1 MRHWCRTLWN
11 DEFEVMSKTATPKH
25 TWMFAP
31 RFRAGAF
38 GWRSEP
44 AITRIK
50 EAVSEIKAIAKK
62 DPILGAEGA
71 ILFLQKLSPA
81 LQNIDGSSGAIG
93 TAANRAIETLA
104 PIISKAPADLSLR
117 RKWLEKLY
125 QAHADDQVP
134 YIESFADYWGE
145 LCASPE
151 IAAEWADRLT
161 STVETVFRR
170 SKEEFGY
177 FHGTPMA
184 FSALLASGQFER
196 LLALIDLYPRK
207 FWSYRKWGVD
217 ALVAL
222 GRKAEAIRYAEDCRG
237 LNEPSW
243 QIAQACEAILLS
255 SGMAD
260 EAYDRYSYEANQ
272 AGTYLATFRAICKK
286 YPGRKP
292 ESILADLVERIP
304 GEEGKWFAAA
314 KDAKLYDVA
323 LDLARKSPV
332 DHRTLLRAVENF
344 AESQSEFALNCGL
357 IALHWICAGRAY
369 EATMGEVHA
378 IVDGVMKASENA
390 GCIDTAQEAIRM
402 LLATFP
408 QDRLVR
414 GALSLVLKASG

>member
-1 MRHWCRTLWN
+1 MRRWCRTLRN
-11 DEFEVMSKTATPKH
+11 EEFEVMSKTATPKH
-25 TWMFAP
+25 TWTFAS

-62 DPILGAEGA
+62 DPVLGAEGA

-81 LQNIDGSSGAIG
+81 LQNIDGSSGSIG
-93 TAANRAIETLA
+93 TAANRAIEALV
-104 PIISKAPADLSLR
+104 PIIAKAPVDLSLR

-134 YIESFADYWGE
+134 YIESLADYWGE
-145 LCASPE
+145 LCACPE
-151 IAAEWADRLT
+151 LAAEWADRLAG
-161 STVETVFRR
+161 TVETVFRR
-170 SKEEFGY
+170 SKDEFGY

-184 FSALLASGQFER
+184 FSALLASGQYER
-196 LLALIDLYPRK
+196 LLALIDLYARK
-207 FWSYRKWGVD
+207 FWSYRKWGVN

-260 EAYDRYSYEANQ
+260 EAYAKYAYEANQ
-272 AGTYLATFRAICKK
+272 AGTYLATFRVICKK
-286 YPGRKP
+286 YPGLTQ
-292 ESILADLVERIP
+292 ESILADLVNRTP

-332 DHRTLLRAVENF
+332 DHRTLLRAVEDF
-344 AESQSEFALNCGL
+344 ADSQPGFALNAGL
-357 IALHWICAGRAY
+357 TALHWICAGRAY
-369 EATMGEVHA
+369 EATIGEVRA
-378 IVDGVMKASENA
+378 IFDGVMKASEISGCQDSALNA
-390 GCIDTAQEAIRM
+390 IKKTLSG
-402 LLATFP
+402 FP
-408 QDRLVR
+408 DERLVR
-414 GALSLVLKASG
+414 GTLTNLLG

>member
-1 MRHWCRTLWN
+1 MRRWCLTLRN
-11 DEFEVMSKTATPKH
+11 EDFEFMSKSATPKH
-25 TWMFAP
+25 IWTFAP
-31 RFRAGAF
+31 RFRAGTF

-50 EAVSEIKAIAKK
+50 EAISEIKATAKK

-71 ILFLQKLSPA
+71 ILFIQKLSPA

-93 TAANRAIETLA
+93 TAANRAIEALV
-104 PIISKAPADLSLR
+104 PIIAKAPVDLSLR

-125 QAHADDQVP
+125 KAHADDQVP
-134 YIESFADYWGE
+134 HIETLADYWGE
-145 LCASPE
+145 LCVCPE
-151 IAAEWADRLT
+151 IAAEWADRLAG
-161 STVETVFRR
+161 TVETVFRR
-170 SKEEFGY
+170 SKDEFGF
-177 FHGTPMA
+177 FHGTQMA

-222 GRKAEAIRYAEDCRG
+222 GHKAEAIRYAEDCRG
-237 LNEPSW
+237 LNEPTW

-260 EAYDRYSYEANQ
+260 EAYERYAYEANQ

-286 YPGRKP
+286 YPRRTT
-292 ESILADLVERIP
+292 ESILANLVDRTP

-314 KDAKLYDVA
+314 KDAKLYDLA

-332 DHRTLLRAVENF
+332 DHRTLMRAVEDF
-344 AESQSEFALNCGL
+344 ADSQPEFALNCGL

-369 EATMGEVHA
+369 EVTMGEVQA
-378 IVDGVMKASENA
+378 IFDGVMKASEIA
-390 GCIDTAQEAIRM
+390 RCQETAMDTVKKM
-402 LLATFP
+402 LAAFP
-408 QDRLVR
+408 KERFVRDALVKVMKDR
-414 GALSLVLKASG
+414 A

>member
-1 MRHWCRTLWN
+1 MNKAT
-11 DEFEVMSKTATPKH
+11 TPKH
-25 TWMFAP
+25 TWTFAS

-62 DPILGAEGA
+62 DPLLGAEGA
-71 ILFLQKLSPA
+71 ILFIQKLSPA

-93 TAANRAIETLA
+93 TAANRAIEA
-104 PIISKAPADLSLR
+104 MVPMIAKAPTDQTLR

-134 YIESFADYWGE
+134 YIESLADYWGE

-161 STVETVFRR
+161 GTVETVFRR

-272 AGTYLATFRAICKK
+272 AGTYLATFRSICKK

-292 ESILADLVERIP
+292 ESILADLVDRTP
-304 GEEGKWFAAA
+304 GEEGKWFAPA

-332 DHRTLLRAVENF
+332 DHRTLLRAVEDF
-344 AESQSEFALNCGL
+344 AESQSGFALNCGL

-378 IVDGVMKASENA
+378 LFDGMMKASEIA
-390 GCIDTAQEAIRM
+390 GCQNTAVDTVKKM
-402 LLATFP
+402 LTRFP
-408 QDRLVR
+408 EERLVKD
-414 GALSLVLKASG
+414 ALAKVLKESD

>member
-1 MRHWCRTLWN
+1 
-11 DEFEVMSKTATPKH
+11 MSKTATPKH
-25 TWMFAP
+25 TWTFAP

-50 EAVSEIKAIAKK
+50 EAVSEIKSIAKK

-93 TAANRAIETLA
+93 TAVNRAIETLV
-104 PIISKAPADLSLR
+104 PIIAKAPADLSLR

-125 QAHADDQVP
+125 QAHADDKVP
-134 YIESFADYWGE
+134 YIESLADYWGE
-145 LCASPE
+145 LCASPA
-151 IAAEWADRLT
+151 IAAEWADRLAG
-161 STVETVFRR
+161 TVETVFRR

-184 FSALLASGQFER
+184 FSALLASGQYER

-222 GRKAEAIRYAEDCRG
+222 GREAEAIRYAEECRG

-243 QIAQACEAILLS
+243 QIAQTCEAILLS

-260 EAYDRYSYEANQ
+260 EAYEKYAYEANQ

-286 YPGRKP
+286 YPGRTP
-292 ESILADLVERIP
+292 ESILANLVERIP

-314 KDAKLYDVA
+314 KDAKLYDLA

-332 DHRTLLRAVENF
+332 DHRTLLRAVEDF
-344 AESQSEFALNCGL
+344 AETQSGFALNCGL
-357 IALHWICAGRAY
+357 VALYWICAGRAY
-369 EATMGEVHA
+369 EATMSEVRM
-378 IVDGVMKASENA
+378 IFDGVMKASEIA
-390 GCIDTAQEAIRM
+390 GCQDAAMDTVRKT
-402 LLATFP
+402 LAAFP
-408 QDRLVR
+408 EERLVKDTL
-414 GALSLVLKASG
+414 AKIMKENA

>member
-1 MRHWCRTLWN
+1 MN
-11 DEFEVMSKTATPKH
+11 KTATPKH
-25 TWMFAP
+25 IWKFAP

-62 DPILGAEGA
+62 DPLLGAEGA
-71 ILFLQKLSPA
+71 ILLLQKLSPA

-93 TAANRAIETLA
+93 TAANRAIEALV
-104 PIISKAPADLSLR
+104 PIIAKAPVELSLR

-125 QAHADDQVP
+125 QAHADDEIP
-134 YIESFADYWGE
+134 YIESLADYWGE

-151 IAAEWADRLT
+151 LAAEWADRLAG
-161 STVETVFRR
+161 TVETVFRR
-170 SKEEFGY
+170 SKDEFGY

-184 FSALLASGQFER
+184 FSALLASGQHER

-222 GRKAEAIRYAEDCRG
+222 GRKVEAIRYAEDCRG

-260 EAYDRYSYEANQ
+260 EAYGRYAYEANQ
-272 AGTYLATFRAICKK
+272 AGTYLATFRTICKK
-286 YPGRKP
+286 YPGRTP
-292 ESILADLVERIP
+292 ESILVDLVNRTP

-332 DHRTLLRAVENF
+332 DHRTLLRAVEDF
-344 AESQSEFALNCGL
+344 AESQSGFALNCGL

-369 EATMGEVHA
+369 EATMGEVRA
-378 IVDGVMKASENA
+378 IFDGTMEA
-390 GCIDTAQEAIRM
+390 GEISGCRDATLEAIRKT
-402 LLATFP
+402 LAAFP
-408 QDRLVR
+408 KESLVR
-414 GALSLVLKASG
+414 GALANVLKVSV

>member
-1 MRHWCRTLWN
+1 
-11 DEFEVMSKTATPKH
+11 MSKTTTPKH
-25 TWMFAP
+25 TWTFAP

-50 EAVSEIKAIAKK
+50 EALSEIKAIAKK
-62 DPILGAEGA
+62 DPLLGAEGA

-93 TAANRAIETLA
+93 TAANRAIDALV
-104 PIISKAPADLSLR
+104 PIIAKAHVDISMR

-134 YIESFADYWGE
+134 YIESLADYWGE
-145 LCASPE
+145 LCGSPE
-151 IAAEWADRLT
+151 IAAEWADRLAG
-161 STVETVFRR
+161 TVETVFRR
-170 SKEEFGY
+170 SKQEFGY

-184 FSALLASGQFER
+184 FSALLASGQYER

-222 GRKAEAIRYAEDCRG
+222 GRKAEAIRYAEECRG

-260 EAYDRYSYEANQ
+260 EAYERYAYEANQ

-286 YPGRKP
+286 YSGRTP
-292 ESILADLVERIP
+292 ESILADLVNRIP

-332 DHRTLLRAVENF
+332 DHRTLLRAVDDF
-344 AESQSEFALNCGL
+344 IQSQPGFSLNCGL
-357 IALHWICAGRAY
+357 IALYWICSGRAY
-369 EATMGEVHA
+369 EATIGEVRT
-378 IVDGVMKASENA
+378 IFDGTMKASKNA
-390 GCIDTAQEAIRM
+390 GCQDAVLENVRQTLTM
-402 LLATFP
+402 FP
-408 QDRLVR
+408 EERLVR
-414 GALSLVLKASG
+414 MALGDVIQSFQ

>member
-1 MRHWCRTLWN
+1 
-11 DEFEVMSKTATPKH
+11 MSKTATPKY
-25 TWMFAP
+25 TWTFAP

-50 EAVSEIKAIAKK
+50 EAVSEIKAVAKK
-62 DPILGAEGA
+62 DSILGAEGA

-93 TAANRAIETLA
+93 TAANRAIEALV
-104 PIISKAPADLSLR
+104 PIIAKAPVDISLR

-134 YIESFADYWGE
+134 YIESLADYWGE
-145 LCASPE
+145 LCATPE
-151 IAAEWADRLT
+151 IATEWADRLAG
-161 STVETVFRR
+161 TVETVFRR

-184 FSALLASGQFER
+184 FSALLASGQYER
-196 LLALIDLYPRK
+196 LLALIDLYSRK

-243 QIAQACEAILLS
+243 QIAQTCEAILLS

-260 EAYDRYSYEANQ
+260 EAYEKYAYEANQ

-286 YPGRKP
+286 YPGRTP
-292 ESILADLVERIP
+292 ESILANLVERIP

-314 KDAKLYDVA
+314 KDAKLYDLA

-332 DHRTLLRAVENF
+332 DHRTLLRAVDDF
-344 AESQSEFALNCGL
+344 AESQSGFALNSGL

-369 EATMGEVHA
+369 EATMGEVRA
-378 IVDGVMKASENA
+378 IFDGVMKASEIA
-390 GCIDTAQEAIRM
+390 GCRGAAMDTVRKT
-402 LLATFP
+402 LAVFP
-408 QDRLVR
+408 EERLVNDTL
-414 GALSLVLKASG
+414 AKIMKESA

>member
-1 MRHWCRTLWN
+1 LWN
-11 DEFEVMSKTATPKH
+11 EEFKVMSKTATPKH
-25 TWMFAP
+25 TWTFAP

-50 EAVSEIKAIAKK
+50 EAVSEIKVVAKK

-93 TAANRAIETLA
+93 TAANRAIEALV
-104 PIISKAPADLSLR
+104 PIIAKAPVDISLR

-134 YIESFADYWGE
+134 YIESLADYWGE

-151 IAAEWADRLT
+151 IATEWADRLAG
-161 STVETVFRR
+161 TVETVFRR

-184 FSALLASGQFER
+184 FSALLASGQYER
-196 LLALIDLYPRK
+196 LLALIVLYPRK

-222 GRKAEAIRYAEDCRG
+222 GRKAEAIRYAEECRG

-243 QIAQACEAILLS
+243 QIAQTCEAILLS

-260 EAYDRYSYEANQ
+260 EAYEKYAYEANQ
-272 AGTYLATFRAICKK
+272 AGAYLATFRAICKK
-286 YPGRKP
+286 YPGRTP
-292 ESILADLVERIP
+292 ESILADLVDRTP

-314 KDAKLYDVA
+314 KDAKLYDLA

-332 DHRTLLRAVENF
+332 DHRTLLRAVDDF
-344 AESQSEFALNCGL
+344 AESQSGFALNSGL

-369 EATMGEVHA
+369 EATMGEVQA
-378 IVDGVMKASENA
+378 IFDGVMNASEIA
-390 GCIDTAQEAIRM
+390 GCQDAAIDSVKKM
-402 LLATFP
+402 LAAFP
-408 QDRLVR
+408 KERLVKDTL
-414 GALSLVLKASG
+414 AKVIKESA

>member
-1 MRHWCRTLWN
+1 VTPVGKN
-11 DEFEVMSKTATPKH
+11 PTPKH
-25 TWMFAP
+25 TWTFST

-50 EAVSEIKAIAKK
+50 EAISEIKAAAKK

-93 TAANRAIETLA
+93 TAANRAIEA
-104 PIISKAPADLSLR
+104 MVPIISKAPAEPSLR

-125 QAHADDQVP
+125 QAHADDQIP
-134 YIESFADYWGE
+134 YIESLADYWGE

-151 IAAEWADRLT
+151 IAAEWADRLAA
-161 STVETVFRR
+161 TVETVFRR
-170 SKEEFGY
+170 SNKEFGF

-184 FSALLASGQFER
+184 LSALLASGQHER

-207 FWSYRKWGVD
+207 FWSYRKWGVE
-217 ALVAL
+217 ALIAL
-222 GRKAEAIRYAEDCRG
+222 GRRAEAIRYAEDCRG

-243 QIAQACEAILLS
+243 LIAQACEAILLS

-260 EAYDRYSYEANQ
+260 EAYERYAYEANQ

-286 YPGRKP
+286 YSGRTT
-292 ESILADLVERIP
+292 ESILADLVNRTP
-304 GEEGKWFAAA
+304 GDEGKWFAAA

-332 DHRTLLRAVENF
+332 DHRTLLRAVEDF
-344 AESQSEFALNCGL
+344 AESQPGFALNCGL
-357 IALHWICAGRAY
+357 IALYWICAGRAY
-369 EATMGEVHA
+369 EATMGEIRAVF
-378 IVDGVMKASENA
+378 DGTMKASKIA
-390 GCIDTAQEAIRM
+390 GCQDATMDTVRKTLAAFPAERM
-402 LLATFP
+402 VKDTLEKVIKESA
-408 QDRLVR
+408 
-414 GALSLVLKASG
+414 